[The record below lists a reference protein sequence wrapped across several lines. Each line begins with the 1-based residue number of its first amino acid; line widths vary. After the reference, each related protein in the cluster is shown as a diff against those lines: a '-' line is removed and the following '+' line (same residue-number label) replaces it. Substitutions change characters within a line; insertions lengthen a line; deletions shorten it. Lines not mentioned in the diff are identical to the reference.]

1 MYKWAE
7 GLLSQTDLIQ
17 ILPGTHYLVL
27 QKEGFKDVKG
37 LTFEE
42 VLFPGY
48 PDLASSSPLFTHSSM
63 NITLDENT
71 TNTWITAE
79 DTPILWTNDYGEG
92 KVLYWNTT
100 ALNDKLG
107 RGMFVQ
113 SLGTIFPTFATVQL
127 GAEIMYID
135 DFPSPIPSG
144 ELKLNNRKNFC

>member
-1 MYKWAE
+1 MGGRIIIANRLDSDSSWNTLFGITKRR
-7 GLLSQTDLIQ
+7 
-17 ILPGTHYLVL
+17 L
-27 QKEGFKDVKG
+27 QRCEG

-48 PDLASSSPLFTHSSM
+48 PDLSSSSPLFTHSSM

-135 DFPSPIPSG
+135 DFHLQFQV
-144 ELKLNNRKNFC
+144 EN